1 MDESIGRALERGSL
15 IDITTIGRRSGEPKR
30 VELVFHNFDGHVYI
44 SGMPGPRD
52 WYANLKANPNFT
64 FHLKRGVSAD
74 LPARARAITDAGERR
89 AIMEKIA
96 RVWDRGVKSE
106 FEDRLQERTLSE
118 CPRHF
123 LSHLRETSI
132 RRLGIACQGIL
143 AQSNLSV
150 RARDKVPDAILCR
163 RQAQRQ
169 CHKTDIV

>member
-30 VELVFHNFDGHVYI
+30 IELVFHNFDGHVYI

-74 LPARARAITDAGERR
+74 LPARARAITEAGERR

-96 RVWDRGVKSE
+96 HAWRRTDVDVMVRSSPLIEVEFLDR
-106 FEDRLQERTLSE
+106 
-118 CPRHF
+118 
-123 LSHLRETSI
+123 
-132 RRLGIACQGIL
+132 A
-143 AQSNLSV
+143 A
-150 RARDKVPDAILCR
+150 
-163 RQAQRQ
+163 
-169 CHKTDIV
+169 

>member
-96 RVWDRGVKSE
+96 RVWRRTDVDVMIRFSPIPPMNAPASSGST
-106 FEDRLQERTLSE
+106 RLP
-118 CPRHF
+118 CMP
-123 LSHLRETSI
+123 
-132 RRLGIACQGIL
+132 
-143 AQSNLSV
+143 
-150 RARDKVPDAILCR
+150 
-163 RQAQRQ
+163 
-169 CHKTDIV
+169 